1 MKRGTTMKQYHNIQP
16 IYNKQSR
23 ILILGS
29 FPSVKSREAQF
40 FYHHPQNRF
49 WKILA
54 TLHHHEPLE
63 TIEAK
68 KAFLLEHHIALW
80 DVIESCQIKGSS
92 DSSIEDVV
100 VNDIHSILQ
109 KTQITHIYTN
119 GKKAHQL
126 YQKYCY
132 PYTHIQDICLPSSS
146 PANASFSLER
156 LIKEWNIIALIEN

>member
-119 GKKAHQL
+119 GKKHISFIKNTVIHIHIYKIFA
-126 YQKYCY
+126 Y
-132 PYTHIQDICLPSSS
+132 PHLLQPMRPSHSKD
-146 PANASFSLER
+146 SLKNG
-156 LIKEWNIIALIEN
+156 IS